1 MGRLLYYTKSVC
13 PMCLET
19 VYAAIEEECDGIY
32 MKKECKEHGGF
43 KTLVWRDNAK
53 NYLKWLSFGGMDV
66 EKLPRTTGEVD
77 REIGEV
83 SFSGEACA
91 QPCSGALMTTNRC
104 NNNCPVCFTRDSS
117 EPLYEPSLDECKNLI
132 IQYKNKAGDNA
143 LLELCGGEPTV
154 REDIFE
160 ISKFASQNGFHYIQ
174 LNTNGIE
181 LAKSGEYCEKLK
193 ASGVTT
199 VYLGFDGV
207 TQKPYINKY
216 GRDMLGIKTSA
227 LENCKKAGLAVV
239 LVTCVIPQVND
250 NELGDIVAFAKANM
264 PTVKGIYLQPISY
277 FGIYPKGDIRRITI
291 PEVLRSLELQTDGEI
306 KASNFSPGAYEHP
319 QCSFNGCFMLAKGNR
334 LKSLTSF
341 SKKERNPE
349 GYKRIRRSIKNTW
362 MPGRVPM
369 LTIGGMA
376 FQDAWNIDILR
387 IMSCSVQIIGW
398 DNKMI
403 PLCSKYLTSC
413 SGEKIHPGIS

>member
-1 MGRLLYYTKSVC
+1 MGRMLYYTKSVC
-13 PMCLET
+13 PVCIET

-32 MKKECKEHGGF
+32 MNKECKEHGEF
-43 KTLVWRDNAK
+43 KTLIWRDNTE

-66 EKLPRTTGEVD
+66 EKLPRSAGEAD

-83 SFSGEACA
+83 SFASEACV
-91 QPCSGALMTTNRC
+91 QPCSSALMTTNRC
-104 NNNCPVCFTRDSS
+104 NNNCPVCFTRDNN
-117 EPLYEPSLDECKNLI
+117 EPLYEPSLDECKDLI
-132 IQYKNKAGDNA
+132 IQYKNKAGNNA

-160 ISKFASQNGFHYIQ
+160 ISKFASENGFDYIQ

-193 ASGVTT
+193 ANGITT

-207 TQKPYINKY
+207 TQKPYIKKY
-216 GRDMLGIKTSA
+216 GRDILGIKKAS

-239 LVTCVIPQVND
+239 LVACVIPNVND
-250 NELGDIVAFAKANM
+250 NELGSIIAFAKANM

-277 FGIYPKGDIRRITI
+277 FGIYPKEDIGRITI
-291 PEVLRSLELQTDGEI
+291 PEVLRNLELQTDGEI
-306 KASNFSPGAYEHP
+306 KSSDFSPGTYEHP
-319 QCSFNGCFMLAKGNR
+319 QCSFNGCFILDKDNR
-334 LKSLTSF
+334 LKSLTGF
-341 SKKERNPE
+341 SKKERNPD
-349 GYKRIRRSIKNTW
+349 GYKRIRQSIKKAWT
-362 MPGRVPM
+362 PSRVPM

-376 FQDAWNIDILR
+376 FQDAWNIDMLR
-387 IMSCSVQIIGW
+387 IMSCSVQIIGR

-413 SGEKIHPGIS
+413 SGEKVHPGIN